1 MTQDTHPRPAERLE
15 IDNFLVITKA
25 HFDVKAIN
33 VIIGEQASGKSVIAK
48 VLFFFRHTIQNCSNI
63 LYHDIDW
70 RLPPDSIKKNKQ
82 KLLSFS
88 FNKIFFEFFNQK
100 IWKHSSFTIS
110 YELHGEI
117 LIASYTKGER
127 SLRFDFPDTFL
138 SDIDKMIDNIL
149 LLINSPLGL
158 YLGEEIRNTTPT
170 IYIPSNR
177 MSISRLFS
185 SELTTDY
192 FFRNFIRLYDTST
205 DEKSYRA
212 EESDCLYD
220 TIQSSISKI
229 LNGSYERTENEVSIR
244 MNFNNGIV
252 PVSIAYAS
260 SGQQE
265 SLPMLAVI
273 AEHSTRARTQCFVIE
288 EPEAHLFPIAQR
300 EIVQIMGTVY
310 NYSHNF
316 FLTTHS
322 PYILVAL
329 NNLIMA
335 GNVARE
341 HPDKVDDVNAII
353 PQDMQVNFE
362 DVGAY
367 AMEKGELI
375 SILNPKTKLIKGEAL
390 DSVSRDFQKEFYNL
404 QEMKFN
410 K

>member
-1 MTQDTHPRPAERLE
+1 MTQNTHPHERLE

-25 HFDVKAIN
+25 HFDVKRIN

-48 VLFFFRHTIQNCSNI
+48 VLYFFRHTIQNCSNI

-100 IWKHSSFTIS
+100 IWKHHSFTIS
-110 YELHGEI
+110 YELNGEV
-117 LIASYTKGER
+117 LVASYTKGER

-177 MSISRLFS
+177 MSISRSFS

-212 EESDCLYD
+212 EESDYLYN

-229 LNGSYERTENEVSIR
+229 LNGSYERTENEVSIY

-273 AEHSTRARTQCFVIE
+273 AEHSTRARPQCFIIE

-300 EIVQIMGTVY
+300 VIVQIMGTVY

-341 HPDKVDDVNAII
+341 HPDKQEDVNKII
-353 PQDMQVNFE
+353 PKDMQVNFE

-367 AMEKGELI
+367 TIKQGILTPIMDEESLLIDANDLDTASEFLNDEFNEILEL
-375 SILNPKTKLIKGEAL
+375 
-390 DSVSRDFQKEFYNL
+390 RY
-404 QEMKFN
+404 
-410 K
+410 